1 MKKNWFLLSGIAFL
15 VVAAVLIVNSASTN
29 KPTPIGVN
37 SGSNGRPLPN
47 GTNGT
52 SPQSHDGHDH
62 PPSTSGVKHVP
73 AFLTTPPSRASLA
86 PTLDPE
92 RFTGATREAY
102 RAVRQIPVTIAQ
114 LPCYCYCDQ
123 GFGHKSLYSCFEDD
137 HAAHCAVCVNE
148 ALLAL
153 TLEKEQKMSPAQIRE
168 RIVAQYTNQ

>member
-1 MKKNWFLLSGIAFL
+1 MKKNWFLLGGIALL

-29 KPTPIGVN
+29 KPTPIAQT
-37 SGSNGRPLPN
+37 RP
-47 GTNGT
+47 T
-52 SPQSHDGHDH
+52 SKSHDGHDH
-62 PPSTSGVKHVP
+62 PPSTSGAKNVP
-73 AFLTTPPSRASLA
+73 AFLALAPSRASLA

-123 GFGHKSLYSCFEDD
+123 GFGHKSLYSCFEDE

-153 TLEKEQKMSPAQIRE
+153 TLERDQKMSPAQIRE
-168 RIVAQYTNQ
+168 HIVAQYANQ